1 MKLISLQ
8 KMLRCRKKRKR
19 QQRNPFA
26 IWEVGG
32 ETYRLKLQTAGVKEL
47 EAKYKGSI
55 MELMSF
61 KGMMPP
67 LTVMLDVAHTAMKPW
82 THKVS
87 AKDMES
93 LYDKYEQEGGDLL
106 SFFTN
111 VYLEVFLVSG
121 FLSKS
126 VAAEM
131 SESLAEMRKEL

>member
-1 MKLISLQ
+1 MDFFGNTTPGSQMPMQNETYQPTEKAAVQ
-8 KMLRCRKKRKR
+8 EEKKAP
-19 QQRNPFA
+19 QRNPFA

-61 KGMMPP
+61 KGGMPP

-93 LYDKYEQEGGDLL
+93 G
-106 SFFTN
+106 
-111 VYLEVFLVSG
+111 VPV
-121 FLSKS
+121 
-126 VAAEM
+126 
-131 SESLAEMRKEL
+131 